1 MNRFSNLRLN
11 RYSSRLPAKNKLIL
25 FAFLGVVILGAFFW
39 GGSLI
44 SGFNKGTSFGD
55 SRFELPDAKSQASLN
70 HEFQFPI
77 KNDKGE
83 EVSKLKYIVENA
95 EIRDQIVVKGKR
107 ATSVKS
113 RTFFVL
119 NLKIVNDFN
128 KPIEINTRDYIR
140 LSVGGNDAEWLAADV
155 HNDPVAIQPI
165 STKYTRLAFPI
176 NDSDSNFR
184 IQVGEIKGEKQ
195 TLEVKF

>member
-11 RYSSRLPAKNKLIL
+11 RYSSRLPEKNKLIL
-25 FAFLGVVILGAFFW
+25 YAFLGIVVLGALFW
-39 GGSLI
+39 GGSVI
-44 SGFNKGTSFGD
+44 SGFNKGGTLGD
-55 SRFELPDAKSQASLN
+55 SRFELPDAKSTAALN

-77 KNDKGE
+77 KNNKGE
-83 EVSKLKYIVENA
+83 EVSKLKYIIENA

-107 ATSVKS
+107 ATSVKG

-140 LSVGGNDAEWLAADV
+140 LSVNGNDAEWLAADV

-195 TLEVKF
+195 IVEVKF